1 MLILRSFS
9 YGKLN
14 VILEVNTTKGIA
26 LSDSKKNVSLH
37 KKLDACDILTIKS
50 DTRGR
55 GGRRVIFTRA

>member
-26 LSDSKKNVSLH
+26 LSDSKKNVSLQ
-37 KKLDACDILTIKS
+37 KKLDACNILTIK
-50 DTRGR
+50 
-55 GGRRVIFTRA
+55 VIHEEGKEEGSYLPV